1 MLQSDDEPTD
11 VGLELVLI
19 RKITSEIKLI
29 RIRHVQGL
37 NRGASS
43 KTTRTSNVAI
53 VTDSE
58 VQLLMYLT
66 AP

>member
-1 MLQSDDEPTD
+1 MLQSDVEPTD

-29 RIRHVQGL
+29 CIRHVQGL
-37 NRGASS
+37 NRGAPS

-58 VQLLMYLT
+58 VELHMYLT
-66 AP
+66 AL